1 MKITMTNEV
10 EKRDGETNGR
20 KWLMRSQVGYIK
32 LSEKEKY
39 PRRVMIQLAD
49 NAQPYLEG
57 EYEFGPE
64 TFQIGKF
71 DKLELARVPVLYPV
85 VAVAKPQARAAS

>member
-10 EKRDGETNGR
+10 ERREGETNNR

-49 NAQPYLEG
+49 NAQAYPEG
-57 EYEFGPE
+57 DYEFGPE
-64 TFQIGKF
+64 SFQIGKF
-71 DKLELARVPVLYPV
+71 DKLELARVPVLVPV
-85 VAVAKPQARAAS
+85 IAVSKPQVKAAS